1 MSKNKHKAV
10 IFDLDGTLA
19 DVTHRLHYAKN
30 KDWDAFNQACN
41 KDLPKKDMI
50 KLLKLF
56 VSVGYIILIVTGRY
70 FGTKKLTIKWL
81 SQHQVP
87 YTLLCMRDLDDRRQS
102 CKVKYDL
109 YKKHIESVY
118 DVQYAVDDRSDSADM
133 WRTVGITCL
142 EVWSEWNMLN
152 E

>member
-1 MSKNKHKAV
+1 MSKNKLKAV

-19 DVTHRLHYAKN
+19 DVTNRLHYAEN
-30 KDWDAFNQACN
+30 KDWDDFNQACN

-70 FGTKKLTIKWL
+70 ASTKKMTIKWL
-81 SQHQVP
+81 SQYQVP
-87 YTLLCMRDLDDRRQS
+87 YTNLYMRAWNDRRLS
-102 CKVKYDL
+102 CTVKGEL
-109 YKKHIESVY
+109 YKYYILPEY
-118 DVQYAVDDRSDSADM
+118 DGQFAVDDRKDSADM
-133 WRTVGITCL
+133 WRAAGITCL

-152 E
+152 K